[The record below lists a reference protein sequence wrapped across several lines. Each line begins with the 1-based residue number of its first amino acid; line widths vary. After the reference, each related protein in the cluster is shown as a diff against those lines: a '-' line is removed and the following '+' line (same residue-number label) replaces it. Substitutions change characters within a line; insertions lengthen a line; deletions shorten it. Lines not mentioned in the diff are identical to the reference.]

1 VVQRPDDDLPVE
13 LDMTEPRVELEHEF
27 SLDIDYDPSRWLE
40 LPPRWDTEEWQDI
53 GAWALSCAE
62 LFWRSYARDPEESG
76 IAFLAGRL
84 RHFAEAFAP
93 EPFDTRVLLRMW
105 EPTTMPLQVCTMVK
119 PAQGDREETLRFLV
133 GAEDPDA
140 VEPPVVES
148 CRTDSLGV
156 GLRAFRYLRQD
167 DTPEVVAALRYAWR
181 VEEVGADVVLWTA
194 TNDTAQVIRTAQ
206 DIEELA
212 HTMSVAVWDLE
223 PEDETSP
230 DGDS

>member
-1 VVQRPDDDLPVE
+1 
-13 LDMTEPRVELEHEF
+13 MTEPLVELEHEF

-40 LPPRWDTEEWQDI
+40 IPPRWDTEEWQDI
-53 GAWALSCAE
+53 GVWARSCAE
-62 LFWRSYARDPEESG
+62 LFWRSYGRDPGDSG
-76 IAFLAGRL
+76 IPFLAGTL
-84 RHFAEAFAP
+84 RRFAEAFAP

-105 EPTTMPLQVCTMVK
+105 EPTSMPLQVFSMVK

-148 CRTDSLGV
+148 FRTDHLGE

-167 DTPEVVAALRYAWR
+167 DTPEVLAALRYAWR
-181 VEEVGADVVLWTA
+181 DEEVGADVVLWTA
-194 TNDTAQVIRTAQ
+194 TNDTAQMIRAAQ

-212 HTMSVAVWDLE
+212 HKVSVAVWDLE
-223 PEDETSP
+223 PDDEESP
-230 DGDS
+230 DTKS

>member
-1 VVQRPDDDLPVE
+1 VE
-13 LDMTEPRVELEHEF
+13 LDMTEPLVELEHEF

-53 GAWALSCAE
+53 DAWARTCAE
-62 LFWRSYARDPEESG
+62 LLWRSYGQDPGESG
-76 IAFLAGRL
+76 IPFLAGVL
-84 RHFAEAFAP
+84 RRFAEAFAP

-105 EPTTMPLQVCTMVK
+105 EPTSMPLQVLSMVK

-148 CRTDSLGV
+148 FHTEHLGE
-156 GLRAFRYLRQD
+156 GLRTFRYLRQD
-167 DTPEVVAALRYAWR
+167 DTPEVIAAFRYAWR
-181 VEEVGADVVLWTA
+181 DEEAGADVVLWTA
-194 TNDTAQVIRTAQ
+194 ADDTARVIRAAQ

-212 HTMSVAVWDLE
+212 HKVSVAVWDLV
-223 PEDETSP
+223 PEEGASP
-230 DGDS
+230 DAPA

>member
-1 VVQRPDDDLPVE
+1 
-13 LDMTEPRVELEHEF
+13 MTEPRVELEHEF

-53 GAWALSCAE
+53 GVWAHTCAK
-62 LFWRSYARDPEESG
+62 LYWRAYEQDPEESG
-76 IAFLAGRL
+76 VLFLTGTL
-84 RHFAEAFAP
+84 RRFAEAFAP

-105 EPTTMPLQVCTMVK
+105 EPTRMPLQVCTMVK

-148 CRTDSLGV
+148 ARTEPLGE
-156 GLRAFRYLRQD
+156 GLRAFRYLRYD

-181 VEEVGADVVLWTA
+181 DDEVGADVVLWTA
-194 TNDTAQVIRTAQ
+194 TTDTAQVIRAAE
-206 DIEELA
+206 DIEELG
-212 HTMSVAVWDLE
+212 HTLSVAVWDLE
-223 PEDETSP
+223 TEDGSSP
-230 DGDS
+230 DANAE